1 MSRYKIQQGSKVLLK
16 LFIYM
21 FLPYS
26 QENYVFKG
34 NLFMHKIFHK
44 LFINFVIRFYLL
56 LGI

>member
-1 MSRYKIQQGSKVLLK
+1 
-16 LFIYM
+16 M

-44 LFINFVIRFYLL
+44 LFINFVVRFYLL